1 MCLSKDRQLN
11 QYWKKVALT
20 ACFYVRAARM
30 DYHAPSCPCQLSN
43 LLLKKKKM
51 WYLKLQYLI
60 PSVFCLSSE
69 IFTATL
75 TVKILKCTGVIFY
88 IQLFIVHSVI
98 KIPLAV
104 KMQRD
109 LSLVAQANGK
119 YLYRLSYSLR
129 GVTSDVGTL
138 FQRFLTALFKVI
150 QK

>member
-1 MCLSKDRQLN
+1 
-11 QYWKKVALT
+11 
-20 ACFYVRAARM
+20 
-30 DYHAPSCPCQLSN
+30 
-43 LLLKKKKM
+43 M

-60 PSVFCLSSE
+60 PSVFCLSLE
-69 IFTATL
+69 MFTATL
-75 TVKILKCTGVIFY
+75 TVKILKCTGVIVY

-98 KIPLAV
+98 KIPLAA

-119 YLYRLSYSLR
+119 YLYRLSYILR